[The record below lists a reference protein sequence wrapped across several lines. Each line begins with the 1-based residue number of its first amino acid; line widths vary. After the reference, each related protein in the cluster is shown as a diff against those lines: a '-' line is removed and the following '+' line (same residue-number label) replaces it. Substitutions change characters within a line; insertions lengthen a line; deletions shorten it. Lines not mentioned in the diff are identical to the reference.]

1 VAESR
6 RLLGVLN
13 RQLAQHAWLA
23 GDAYTIAD
31 IATFPW
37 VRNLIGF
44 YDAAEIVGIADFPH
58 VTRALNAYLAR
69 PAVVRGLE
77 IPARLGT

>member
-1 VAESR
+1 MCPACEI
-6 RLLGVLN
+6 GVLN